1 MTKSRRRVLWV
12 FWAVL
17 TLGIGGYLA
26 LGLFTK
32 DAGMNPWLASAR
44 ALFLPG
50 ETTHGH
56 YQIELACESCHTE
69 PFGGKAT
76 MQDAC
81 VNCHGAALKAA
92 NDTHPL
98 TKFTDPRNA
107 DRLEKLDA
115 TQCVTCHTEHRP
127 RITHAMGVS
136 LPQDLCFNCH
146 SEVAR
151 DRPSHEGLGFE
162 TCGSAGCHKYHDNRA
177 LYGDF
182 LVKHAKDPAR
192 SGKGVVAER
201 DFRRTIQDLVSYPLE
216 RHPLRKL
223 GFAEADAPTHVARAD
238 HVTSDWL
245 ASTHANNGVNC
256 SGCHG
261 VKKDE
266 ASAYAWVQKP
276 DHTACAACHGS
287 EVQGFL
293 AGKHGMRLERGL
305 SAMTPASARRPM
317 KADAHSNALGCA
329 TCHSAHAFDTRKA
342 AVEAC
347 TGCHDDTHT
356 REYVGSPHHELWQK
370 ELAGT
375 LPPGSGVTCA
385 TCHMPRVDHRQDDV
399 KRTLVQH
406 NQNDTLAP
414 NEKMLRPV
422 CMACHGLPFSIDA
435 LADRALV
442 TRNFKG
448 RPAAHIRSVDMALDA
463 ERRAEASRKREKEQQ

>member
-1 MTKSRRRVLWV
+1 
-12 FWAVL
+12 
-17 TLGIGGYLA
+17 
-26 LGLFTK
+26 
-32 DAGMNPWLASAR
+32 MNPWLASAR